1 MYARITVLEWKMGQK
16 HEGMEEMLQLLR
28 DRIVP
33 TAKLQQGFKGF
44 LGLLDRREGKA
55 MAITLW
61 EMETDLQASEVSGY
75 YRAQLAELIPLSDL
89 YTTPPYREVYEVIVQ
104 E

>member
-1 MYARITVLEWKMGQK
+1 MYARVTVLEWKMGQK
-16 HEGMEEMLQLLR
+16 HEGMEEMIQLLH

-33 TAKLQQGFKGF
+33 TAKQQQGFKGF
-44 LGLLDRREGKA
+44 LGLLDRRGGKA

-61 EMETDLQASEVSGY
+61 EMETDLRASEASCY
-75 YRAQLAELIPLSDL
+75 YRAQLAELAPLSDL
-89 YTTPPYREVYEVIVQ
+89 YTTPPYREVYEVVVQ

>member
-16 HEGMEEMLQLLR
+16 HEGMQEMLQLLR

-55 MAITLW
+55 IAITLS
-61 EMETDLQASEVSGY
+61 EIETDLQASEVSGY
-75 YRAQLAELIPLSDL
+75 YRPQLAELIPLSDL

>member
-16 HEGMEEMLQLLR
+16 HEGMQEMLQLLH

-75 YRAQLAELIPLSDL
+75 YRAQLAELVPLSDL

>member
-16 HEGMEEMLQLLR
+16 HEGMQEMLQLLR

-33 TAKLQQGFKGF
+33 TAKLQQGFKGC

-75 YRAQLAELIPLSDL
+75 YFFSSRGRHTIFDCDWSSD
-89 YTTPPYREVYEVIVQ
+89 VCSSD
-104 E
+104 

>member
-16 HEGMEEMLQLLR
+16 HEGMQEMLQLLR

-33 TAKLQQGFKGF
+33 TAKLQQGF
-44 LGLLDRREGKA
+44 LALLDRREGKA

-75 YRAQLAELIPLSDL
+75 YRAQLAELVPLSDL